1 MEAWKK
7 VKQEFPHNE
16 GCRGENRVVFH
27 GINLDWRLKGG
38 EKKKEKKHLH
48 WIFFLACDYMPCQIL
63 GTDVGWWCVRD
74 DKVLS
79 SSIWKINPSV
89 SLIWCLFVFISIFL
103 HHQPLD
109 SLSASSSQKQTT
121 SNLSRSHKFLPSKFS
136 VSEPSAVPSSS
147 PLLSII
153 SQQHLTSSTQ

>member
-7 VKQEFPHNE
+7 VKQEFP

-38 EKKKEKKHLH
+38 EKEGKKTLAL
-48 WIFFLACDYMPCQIL
+48 IFFFFLACDYMPCQIL

-103 HHQPLD
+103 HHQPLN

-121 SNLSRSHKFLPSKFS
+121 SNLSRSHKFLPLKFS